1 MSTESRFQHA
11 PLDTSKREIR
21 LIKLHADLDSS
32 GRIFIAM
39 EHFELD
45 TTTNSPVLLNA
56 VPPYFALSY
65 TWGDMVN
72 KATISISG
80 SLFNIGKNLY
90 ECLMVLRHVHPETY
104 LWIDQLSID
113 QNDIR
118 ERNQQVQWM
127 GDIFRRAKKVIVWL
141 GPASENS
148 DHAVSLI
155 HNLKDLASEED
166 GSAVKDLLARPYWSR
181 LWIVQEVILAR
192 DILVLC
198 GSSMTSWSR
207 FEDFLKGDFL
217 FWNSDSHPAGN
228 LIRTRLETR
237 APLLFEA
244 ILRFKENECKDPR
257 DKVYGL
263 VGLTGDGQQVPVDY
277 SKSVSDIYTDVVLVL
292 IHWMGDYA
300 KHDQTRIIDQII
312 ELGTAMGALSKG
324 QGGRLRFK
332 LWSGRGPYLTRSD
345 LDFLLT

>member
-1 MSTESRFQHA
+1 MESVLTAFRGPEEVH
-11 PLDTSKREIR
+11 TGRV
-21 LIKLHADLDSS
+21 DLTVVDWSAN
-32 GRIFIAM
+32 GW
-39 EHFELD
+39 D
-45 TTTNSPVLLNA
+45 
-56 VPPYFALSY
+56 
-65 TWGDMVN
+65 
-72 KATISISG
+72 
-80 SLFNIGKNLY
+80 
-90 ECLMVLRHVHPETY
+90 
-104 LWIDQLSID
+104 
-113 QNDIR
+113 
-118 ERNQQVQWM
+118 
-127 GDIFRRAKKVIVWL
+127 
-141 GPASENS
+141 PASENT

-166 GSAVKDLLARPYWSR
+166 DSAVKDLLARSYWRR

-192 DILVLC
+192 DILR
-198 GSSMTSWSR
+198 SSMTSWSR

-237 APLLFEA
+237 APFILFEA
-244 ILRFKENECKDPR
+244 ILRFQRRMKCKDPR